1 MTVHRITVAGEALVD
16 IVHDDAT
23 REIPGGSPANVALGL
38 GRLGAPVE
46 FATWLGDDARGQQIA
61 DHLEASGVELV
72 PGVFGA
78 TKTSTATIRLAP
90 DGQPT
95 YEFGI
100 EWDLPHLPQTPRW
113 LHIGSIGAFL
123 QPGAGKVRE
132 LAQRTAAAGG
142 TVSFDPN
149 IRPALLGDPAAA
161 RVWFEQLAADASVLK
176 LSDEDAA
183 WLYPGDSANAVLER
197 LLKLGVMLG
206 AITSGAAGATLATT
220 RERVTVPSERVDV
233 VDTVG
238 AGDTYMAT
246 LIWQLQ
252 DNTITLDAL
261 DSIAL
266 TRLGQ
271 VSTSAAAITVS
282 RRGADLPTADDVLAA
297 LGEPTR

>member
-1 MTVHRITVAGEALVD
+1 MHRITVAGEALVD

-46 FATWLGDDARGQQIA
+46 FATWLGDDARGRQIA

-78 TKTSTATIRLAP
+78 TRTSSATVRLAP

-100 EWDLPHLPQTPRW
+100 EWDLPHLPHLPRW
-113 LHIGSIGAFL
+113 LHIGSIGASL
-123 QPGAGKVRE
+123 QPGAGKVRQ
-132 LAQRTAAAGG
+132 LVQRTVAADGV
-142 TVSFDPN
+142 VSFDPN
-149 IRPALLGDPAAA
+149 IRPALFGDPAAA
-161 RVWFEQLAADASVLK
+161 RVWFEQLAADATVLK

-183 WLYPGDSANAVLER
+183 WLYPGDGADAVLDR
-197 LLKLGVMLG
+197 LLELGVTLA
-206 AITSGAAGATLATT
+206 AITRGAASATLATT
-220 RERVTVPSERVDV
+220 RERVTVPSERVAV

-246 LIWQLQ
+246 LIWQLH
-252 DNTITLDAL
+252 NTIGTLDAL

-271 VSTSAAAITVS
+271 VSASAAAITVS
-282 RRGADLPTADDVLAA
+282 RRGADLPTADDVLTA

>member
-1 MTVHRITVAGEALVD
+1 MHRITVAGEALVD
-16 IVHDDAT
+16 IVHDETT

-38 GRLGAPVE
+38 GRLGVPVE
-46 FATWLGDDARGQQIA
+46 FATWLGDDARGHQIA

-78 TKTSTATIRLAP
+78 TRTSAATVRLAP
-90 DGQPT
+90 DGQPS

-100 EWDLPHLPQTPRW
+100 EWDLPHLPDTPRW

-132 LAQRTAAAGG
+132 LVQRTAAAGG
-142 TVSFDPN
+142 IVSFDPN
-149 IRPALLGDPAAA
+149 IRPALLGAAVA
-161 RVWFEQLAADASVLK
+161 ERVWFEQLAGDATVLK

-183 WLYPGDSANAVLER
+183 WLYPGDSADVVLDR
-197 LLKLGVMLG
+197 LLELGVTLVV
-206 AITSGAAGATLATT
+206 ITTGAAGATLATT
-220 RERVTVPSERVDV
+220 RERVAVPGERVDV

-252 DNTITLDAL
+252 DTTVSLDAL
-261 DSIAL
+261 DASAL

-271 VSTSAAAITVS
+271 VSASAAAITVS
-282 RRGADLPTADDVLAA
+282 RRGADLPTADDVFAA
-297 LGEPTR
+297 LGETAR

>member
-46 FATWLGDDARGQQIA
+46 FATWLGNDARGNQVA

-78 TKTSTATIRLAP
+78 TKTSAATVRLAP

-100 EWDLPHLPQTPRW
+100 EWDLPHLQDTPRW

-132 LAQRTAAAGG
+132 LVRRTATAGG
-142 TVSFDPN
+142 IVSFDPN
-149 IRPALLGDPAAA
+149 IRPALLGDAVAE
-161 RVWFEQLAADASVLK
+161 RVRFEQLAADTTVLK

-183 WLYPGDSANAVLER
+183 WLYPGDSAHVVLDR
-197 LLKLGVMLG
+197 LLELGVTLA
-206 AITSGAAGATLATT
+206 AITTGAAGATLTT
-220 RERVTVPSERVDV
+220 ARERIAVPSDRVDV

-252 DNTITLDAL
+252 DTIGTLDAL

-271 VSTSAAAITVS
+271 VSASAAAITVS
-282 RRGADLPTADDVLAA
+282 RRGADLPTADDVLTA

>member
-1 MTVHRITVAGEALVD
+1 M
-16 IVHDDAT
+16 HDETT

-38 GRLGAPVE
+38 GRLGVPVE
-46 FATWLGDDARGQQIA
+46 FATWLGDDARGHQIA

-78 TKTSTATIRLAP
+78 TRTSAATVRLAP
-90 DGQPT
+90 DGQPS

-100 EWDLPHLPQTPRW
+100 EWDLPHLPDTPRW

-132 LAQRTAAAGG
+132 LVQRTAAAGG
-142 TVSFDPN
+142 IVSFDPN
-149 IRPALLGDPAAA
+149 IRPALLGDAVAE
-161 RVWFEQLAADASVLK
+161 RVRFEQLAADTTVLK

-183 WLYPGDSANAVLER
+183 WLYPGDSADVVLDR
-197 LLKLGVMLG
+197 LLELGVTLV
-206 AITSGAAGATLATT
+206 AITTGAAGATLATT
-220 RERVTVPSERVDV
+220 RERVAVPGERVDV

-252 DNTITLDAL
+252 DTIGTLDAL

-266 TRLGQ
+266 KRLGQ
-271 VSTSAAAITVS
+271 VSASAAAITVS
-282 RRGADLPTADDVLAA
+282 RRGADLPTADDVLTA

>member
-1 MTVHRITVAGEALVD
+1 MHRITVAGEALVD
-16 IVHDDAT
+16 IVHDEAA

-46 FATWLGDDARGQQIA
+46 FATWLADDARGHQIA
-61 DHLEASGVELV
+61 GHLEASGVELV

-78 TKTSTATIRLAP
+78 TRTSAASVRLAP

-95 YEFGI
+95 YAFSI
-100 EWDLPHLPQTPRW
+100 EWDLPHLPHTPRW

-123 QPGAGKVRE
+123 QPGAGRVRQ
-132 LAQRTAAAGG
+132 LVRRTAAAGG
-142 TVSFDPN
+142 IVSFDPN
-149 IRPALLGDPAAA
+149 IRPALLGDAATERA
-161 RVWFEQLAADASVLK
+161 WFELLAADATVLK

-183 WLYPGDSANAVLER
+183 WLYPGDSADAVLDR
-197 LLKLGVMLG
+197 LLELG
-206 AITSGAAGATLATT
+206 ATLAVVTTGAAGATLATT
-220 RERVTVPSERVDV
+220 RARVAVPSDRVDV

-252 DNTITLDAL
+252 DTIVTIDAL
-261 DSIAL
+261 DSSAL

-271 VSTSAAAITVS
+271 VSASAAAITVG
-282 RRGADLPTADDVLAA
+282 RRGADLPTVDDVLGARGA
-297 LGEPTR
+297 PIG

>member
-46 FATWLGDDARGQQIA
+46 FATWLGDDVRGHQIA
-61 DHLEASGVELV
+61 DHLDASEVGLV

-78 TKTSTATIRLAP
+78 TRTPAATVRLTP

-95 YEFGI
+95 YEFDI

-123 QPGAGKVRE
+123 QPGAGKVRQ
-132 LAQRTAAAGG
+132 LVQRTAVAGG
-142 TVSFDPN
+142 IVSFDPN
-149 IRPALLGDPAAA
+149 IRPALLGDAVAE
-161 RVWFEQLAADASVLK
+161 RVWFEQLAADTTVLR

-183 WLYPGDSANAVLER
+183 WLYPDDSADVVLDR
-197 LLKLGVMLG
+197 LLELGVTL
-206 AITSGAAGATLATT
+206 AVITTGAAGATLATT
-220 RERVTVPSERVDV
+220 RERVAVPSKRVDV

-252 DNTITLDAL
+252 DTIVTLDAL
-261 DSIAL
+261 DSSAL
-266 TRLGQ
+266 ARLGQ
-271 VSTSAAAITVS
+271 ISASAAAITVS
-282 RRGADLPTADDVLAA
+282 RRGADLPTASDVLAA

>member
-1 MTVHRITVAGEALVD
+1 MHRITVVGEALVD
-16 IVHDDAT
+16 IVHDQVT

-46 FATWLGDDARGQQIA
+46 FATWLGDDARGHRIA
-61 DHLEASGVELV
+61 EDLEESGVVLM

-78 TKTSTATIRLAP
+78 AKTSEAAVRLAP
-90 DGQPT
+90 DGQPV

-100 EWDLPHLPQTPRW
+100 EWDLPELQHTPQW

-123 QPGAGKVRE
+123 QPGASKVVE
-132 LAQRTAAAGG
+132 LVQRTARAGG

-149 IRPALLGDPAAA
+149 IRPALLGDAAVA
-161 RVWFEQLAADASVLK
+161 RDWFERLAANVTVLK

-183 WLYPGDSANAVLER
+183 WLYPGDSADVVLDR
-197 LLKLGVMLG
+197 LLEIGVTL
-206 AITSGAAGATLATT
+206 AVITAGAAGSTLTT
-220 RERVTVPSERVDV
+220 SRARVSVPGERVDV

-252 DNTITLDAL
+252 DDTIALDAL
-261 DSIAL
+261 DAA
-266 TRLGQ
+266 TMTKLGCI
-271 VSTSAAAITVS
+271 SAGAAAITVS
-282 RRGADLPTADDVLAA
+282 RRGANLPTAGEVLADV
-297 LGEPTR
+297 GEQSG